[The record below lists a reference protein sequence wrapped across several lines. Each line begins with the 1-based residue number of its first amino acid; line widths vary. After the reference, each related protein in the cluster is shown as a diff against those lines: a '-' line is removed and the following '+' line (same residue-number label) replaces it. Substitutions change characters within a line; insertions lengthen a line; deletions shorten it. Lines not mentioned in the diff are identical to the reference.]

1 MKNHPYYDSQSK
13 KDSFKI
19 TVLCG
24 IGLVILII
32 VIFVGSAL
40 NLIELQ

>member
-1 MKNHPYYDSQSK
+1 MKEHPYYDSQSK

-19 TVLCG
+19 V
-24 IGLVILII
+24 IISILIVVVLI
-32 VIFVGSAL
+32 VVLLIGSAL